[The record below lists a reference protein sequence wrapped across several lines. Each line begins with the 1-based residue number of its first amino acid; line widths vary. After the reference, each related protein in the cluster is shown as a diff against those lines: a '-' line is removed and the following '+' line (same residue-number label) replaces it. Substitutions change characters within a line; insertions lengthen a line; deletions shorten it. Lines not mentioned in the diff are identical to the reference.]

1 MTQNKKTE
9 TINIRVS
16 KEQKNSLR
24 KAAQNAG
31 MNISKYLMNL
41 AVNGKIV
48 IVEGGKELAAEIYE
62 LNHHLNQMEK
72 YPFVDVQTLRNT
84 VSEGIKNINQAK
96 EGI

>member
-1 MTQNKKTE
+1 MTQNRKTE

-16 KEQKNSLR
+16 KEQKDSLR

-48 IVEGGKELAAEIYE
+48 IVEGGKELAAEIEYFTCW
-62 LNHHLNQMEK
+62 K
-72 YPFVDVQTLRNT
+72 PPVQRWKPLIHVRKPH
-84 VSEGIKNINQAK
+84 VKNRQYA
-96 EGI
+96 